1 MKQIV
6 KYRWAIIAL
15 WIVTALSLSL
25 LSPNL
30 QALVAEKGQLTI
42 PDEYPSKQANR
53 LLAEMSSDDVEM
65 HDIVLVFHRDEGLDE
80 TDKKDIK
87 TVIDRL
93 NESKDELEIAS
104 VLDFSED
111 ERIEASTVSSDNT
124 TLLVPIEAATEKQ
137 TIGELREKITAIA
150 DEIDVPHALTS
161 EALINED
168 IVINSQ
174 EGLKKTTVITVILI
188 LVILLVVFRSAI
200 APVIPLITVGIS
212 YLVAESIVA
221 YLAEYVNF
229 PLSTYTQIFMIAIMF
244 GIGTDYTILLIS
256 RFKEELTKRDST
268 VEAVIATYKASGKT
282 IFYAALAVLIG
293 FSTIGLSKFTLY
305 QSAVSVA
312 VGVLVV
318 TLALFT
324 ILPFFLVFFGKRLFW
339 PFDKNV
345 EHKESKLWGRL
356 GHFTWTRPIRS
367 LIIILLIILP
377 SLLFYKGE
385 LTYNNLEELSDRYD
399 TVKAFNWIEDSFGPG
414 EIMPATVVMALNETI
429 DDANDFQAIE
439 TISREIADLE
449 EVEKVRS
456 ATRPI
461 GEVIEDFLLENQTDT
476 LADGFQEMMDGVNE
490 LQDGLKQAAT
500 EMKDQSPQLKEAEDG
515 VQQLMDGTK
524 QINDGIGEIQ
534 HYLKEIEQGIMEG
547 SLGAG
552 EVEQGLRTIKNHLDQ
567 TIAAH
572 KQLLAGYE
580 QLEQGLRQAE
590 KQMTNIGSQFDP
602 KQLDQMLEGVK
613 ALNQAVDGMYQSAVQ
628 QHNHLGAENNPF
640 HQTYQQTKAIIQ
652 QMEQGINN
660 AKKQLA
666 QLENIDATF
675 MNQVIG
681 PLGQLNDGYR
691 EAINSQEQLANG
703 LQELIDGVA
712 QLKNGLKEAAS
723 GQGEIADNMTPIR
736 DGLAEI
742 YGGQEEVKK
751 AFSELYDGLTEL
763 SNGLQEG
770 ADGLREM
777 HRGLDEINRFI
788 KEIDFSNQEPVVV
801 IPDEALEMDEFWE
814 AAELYMSPDHTI
826 VTFEAVLNINPYSKE
841 ALAFIEDMEKTVKN
855 AIEKTNLDV
864 EEFYIGGI
872 SSINN
877 DLNNVSAAD
886 YKRTATLMLI
896 GIFLI
901 LILLLRSLVMPIYLI
916 ISLLITYY
924 TSIGITEF
932 IFMNIFDYE
941 GLTWAIPF
949 FSFVML
955 IALGVDYSIFLMS
968 RFNEYKDHLLYDGMM
983 TTMKNMGTVIISAT
997 VILGGTFAAM
1007 MPSGVLSLLM
1017 IATVVIIGLALYAL
1031 VILPLLTPI
1040 FVKLFGKYNWW
1051 PFIRN

>member
-580 QLEQGLRQAE
+580 QLEQGLKQAQ
-590 KQMTNIGSQFDP
+590 KQMPDINAAFNP
-602 KQLDQMLEGVK
+602 DQMLQALAGLEQSVDAMYGIASGKDPSLNHDTNFMKAYGEAKHIISEMKRGV
-613 ALNQAVDGMYQSAVQ
+613 
-628 QHNHLGAENNPF
+628 E
-640 HQTYQQTKAIIQ
+640 
-652 QMEQGINN
+652 E
-660 AKKQLA
+660 AKKQLTE
-666 QLENIDATF
+666 LNNIDKTF
-675 MNQVIG
+675 TNEVIG
-681 PLGQLNDGYR
+681 PLHQLNNGYR
-691 EAINSQEQLANG
+691 EAIDGQEQIANG

-712 QLKNGLKEAAS
+712 QLRVGLEEAS
-723 GQGEIADNMTPIR
+723 VGQGEIADQFTPVR
-736 DGLAEI
+736 DGLSEI
-742 YGGQEEVKK
+742 YGGQEALKQV
-751 AFSELYDGLTEL
+751 FSELQDGLTDFGD
-763 SNGLQEG
+763 GLQEG
-770 ADGLREM
+770 ADGLGEI
-777 HRGLDEINRFI
+777 HRGLDEINHYLN
-788 KEIDFSNQEPVVV
+788 EMDFSNQDDVVL

>member
-161 EALINED
+161 EELINED

-324 ILPFFLVFFGKRLFW
+324 ILPFVLVFFGKRLFW

-345 EHKESKLWGRL
+345 EHKESKLWARL

-367 LIIILLIILP
+367 LII
-377 SLLFYKGE
+377 
-385 LTYNNLEELSDRYD
+385 
-399 TVKAFNWIEDSFGPG
+399 
-414 EIMPATVVMALNETI
+414 
-429 DDANDFQAIE
+429 
-439 TISREIADLE
+439 
-449 EVEKVRS
+449 
-456 ATRPI
+456 
-461 GEVIEDFLLENQTDT
+461 
-476 LADGFQEMMDGVNE
+476 
-490 LQDGLKQAAT
+490 
-500 EMKDQSPQLKEAEDG
+500 
-515 VQQLMDGTK
+515 
-524 QINDGIGEIQ
+524 
-534 HYLKEIEQGIMEG
+534 
-547 SLGAG
+547 
-552 EVEQGLRTIKNHLDQ
+552 
-567 TIAAH
+567 
-572 KQLLAGYE
+572 
-580 QLEQGLRQAE
+580 
-590 KQMTNIGSQFDP
+590 
-602 KQLDQMLEGVK
+602 
-613 ALNQAVDGMYQSAVQ
+613 
-628 QHNHLGAENNPF
+628 
-640 HQTYQQTKAIIQ
+640 
-652 QMEQGINN
+652 
-660 AKKQLA
+660 
-666 QLENIDATF
+666 
-675 MNQVIG
+675 
-681 PLGQLNDGYR
+681 
-691 EAINSQEQLANG
+691 
-703 LQELIDGVA
+703 
-712 QLKNGLKEAAS
+712 
-723 GQGEIADNMTPIR
+723 
-736 DGLAEI
+736 
-742 YGGQEEVKK
+742 
-751 AFSELYDGLTEL
+751 
-763 SNGLQEG
+763 
-770 ADGLREM
+770 
-777 HRGLDEINRFI
+777 
-788 KEIDFSNQEPVVV
+788 
-801 IPDEALEMDEFWE
+801 
-814 AAELYMSPDHTI
+814 
-826 VTFEAVLNINPYSKE
+826 
-841 ALAFIEDMEKTVKN
+841 
-855 AIEKTNLDV
+855 
-864 EEFYIGGI
+864 
-872 SSINN
+872 
-877 DLNNVSAAD
+877 
-886 YKRTATLMLI
+886 
-896 GIFLI
+896 
-901 LILLLRSLVMPIYLI
+901 
-916 ISLLITYY
+916 
-924 TSIGITEF
+924 
-932 IFMNIFDYE
+932 
-941 GLTWAIPF
+941 
-949 FSFVML
+949 
-955 IALGVDYSIFLMS
+955 
-968 RFNEYKDHLLYDGMM
+968 
-983 TTMKNMGTVIISAT
+983 
-997 VILGGTFAAM
+997 
-1007 MPSGVLSLLM
+1007 
-1017 IATVVIIGLALYAL
+1017 
-1031 VILPLLTPI
+1031 
-1040 FVKLFGKYNWW
+1040 
-1051 PFIRN
+1051 